1 MAQLRNLKGLELIEL
16 DVTKDE
22 SVKIAKTYVTNAC
35 GGKLNIL
42 INNA

>member
-1 MAQLRNLKGLELIEL
+1 MARLKDLKGLERIEL

-22 SVKIAKTYVTNAC
+22 SVKNARTYVTNSC
-35 GGKLNIL
+35 GGKVNIL

>member
-1 MAQLRNLKGLELIEL
+1 MARLKDLKGLELIGL

-22 SVKIAKTYVTNAC
+22 SVKNARTYVMNAC

>member
-1 MAQLRNLKGLELIEL
+1 MARLKELEGLELIEL

-22 SVKIAKTYVTNAC
+22 SVGYARTYVTNSC
-35 GGKLNIL
+35 RGKLNIL